1 VTQPSG
7 WEFSEPKAEPQRR
20 REQRR
25 PAWGS
30 AISAR
35 VGKREVELMD
45 VSASGLGL
53 LVPLDGTDDALLRA
67 RTLDLELR
75 QDQLP
80 IARVKLRVTHATP
93 ADGMLRAGGVLEHVE
108 VLPTG
113 NPPLPEAGDVID
125 VRDDDLKR
133 KVVNR
138 AVEKARTAALD
149 LPSGEQLLGAL
160 SGVEGND
167 AVVSFCAR
175 VGTLPPL
182 GAEAVSLVVTL
193 HRSEFLL
200 EGAAERVSDTECHI
214 RVDRV
219 LSMSRRDCER
229 VRLPS
234 GSARLEWDDPLTPD
248 RRLGAD
254 VVDITPKGVAVRF
267 ERGATELFP
276 APPLT
281 LTLRTSDLSLRLV
294 GEVQNTRTVGDARI
308 VGLKIAPVHARDVNR
323 LTALC
328 RSRRFPALR
337 ERKSVTSGAVLEL
350 MRASGYMDL
359 REGGPG
365 HPTDAWKNGPGDDAL
380 AENVVYQTE
389 NGALL
394 GHMSCLRVYE
404 TTFLLQELATV
415 GLRRGKIAY
424 PLYMQHM
431 EWIAG
436 LTEHRGF
443 VLAYFDQSKSWHQS
457 LFGDFVR
464 WAGSEAL
471 SIITELER
479 LEARAPIARES
490 GDAAVVRPPR
500 PDELAF
506 VARLSRSQLPA
517 LYADA
522 IALDDGAVARPSLCS
537 EYERLGLQRGRSAFV
552 VELDGRAAGAAICDT
567 GPRELS
573 LFNLLN
579 FAHVFFREGMAPAR
593 ARDAQSALLTSVRSF
608 YAERGVADPLIVV
621 PKGGARFG
629 SEAGLEI
636 AETMGAWT
644 ASLGGLKQWRN
655 FMHFAV
661 GGVGEPRRRR
671 SLE

>member
-1 VTQPSG
+1 
-7 WEFSEPKAEPQRR
+7 
-20 REQRR
+20 
-25 PAWGS
+25 
-30 AISAR
+30 
-35 VGKREVELMD
+35 MD
-45 VSASGLGL
+45 VSASGLGVL
-53 LVPLDGTDDALLRA
+53 LPLDGIEDETLFQN

-75 QDQLP
+75 QAELP
-80 IARVKLRVTHATP
+80 IARVKLRVMHAAP
-93 ADGMLRAGGVLEHVE
+93 ADGMLRAGGVLEAVE

-113 NPPLPEAGDVID
+113 SPPLPDAGDVID

-133 KVVNR
+133 KVVER
-138 AVEKARTAALD
+138 AVAKARSAALD
-149 LPSGEQLLGAL
+149 LPSGAQLMGTLSRAEGA
-160 SGVEGND
+160 D
-167 AVVSFCAR
+167 AGERVVAFFVRDGS
-175 VGTLPPL
+175 LPPL

-200 EGAAERVSDTECHI
+200 EGAAERVSDRECHI
-214 RVDRV
+214 RVERV

-234 GSARLEWDDPLTPD
+234 GAMRLEWDDPLTPD
-248 RRLGAD
+248 RKLAAD
-254 VVDITPKGVAVRF
+254 VLDITPKGLAVRF
-267 ERGATELFP
+267 EPGATELFP

-281 LTLRTSDLSLRLV
+281 LTLRAPELSLRLV
-294 GEVQNTRTVGDARI
+294 GEVQNTRNEGGARI

-328 RSRRFPALR
+328 RTRRFPALR
-337 ERKSVTSGAVLEL
+337 ERKSVASDAMLAL
-350 MRASGYMDL
+350 MRASGYLDL

-365 HPTDAWKNGPGDDAL
+365 HPTDAWKDGPGDDSL

-436 LTEHRGF
+436 LSQNRGF
-443 VLAYFDQSKSWHQS
+443 VLAYFNQSKSWHQS

-471 SIITELER
+471 SVITELER
-479 LEARAPIARES
+479 LEARAPITR
-490 GDAAVVRPPR
+490 DAAGAALVRPPR
-500 PDELAF
+500 PDEIPF
-506 VARLSRSQLPA
+506 VARLSRSQVPA

-522 IALDDGAVARPSLCS
+522 VALDEHAVSRSSLCQ
-537 EYERLGLQRGRSAFV
+537 EYERLALERGRTAFV
-552 VELDGRAAGAAICDT
+552 VELDGRAAGAALCDT

-579 FAHVFFREGMAPAR
+579 FAHVFFREGMSPAR
-593 ARDAQSALLTSVRSF
+593 ARETQRALLTAVRTF
-608 YAERGVADPLIVV
+608 YAERDVADPLIVV

-636 AETMGAWT
+636 AETMGAWS

-661 GGVGEPRRRR
+661 GGLGEPRRPRT
-671 SLE
+671 LE

>member
-1 VTQPSG
+1 
-7 WEFSEPKAEPQRR
+7 
-20 REQRR
+20 
-25 PAWGS
+25 
-30 AISAR
+30 
-35 VGKREVELMD
+35 MD

-53 LVPLDGTDDALLRA
+53 LVPLDGDDDEALLRA
-67 RTLDLELR
+67 RTLELELR
-75 QDQLP
+75 QAELP
-80 IARVKLRVTHATP
+80 IARVRLRVTHAAP
-93 ADGMLRAGGVLEHVE
+93 ADGMLRAGGVFEAVE

-113 NPPLPEAGDVID
+113 SPPLPEAGDVID

-133 KVVNR
+133 KVVAR
-138 AVEKARTAALD
+138 AVAKARSAALD
-149 LPSGEQLLGAL
+149 LPSGAQLIGAL
-160 SGVEGND
+160 SSVDTD
-167 AVVSFCAR
+167 AELVSFCAR
-175 VGTLPPL
+175 DGVLPPL

-200 EGAAERVSDTECHI
+200 EGAAERISDSECHI
-214 RVDRV
+214 RVARV

-254 VVDITPKGVAVRF
+254 VIDITPKGVAVRF
-267 ERGATELFP
+267 EPGATVLFP

-281 LTLRTSDLSLRLV
+281 LTLRTADLSLRLV
-294 GEVQNTRTVGDARI
+294 GEVQNTRNDGDARI
-308 VGLKIAPVHARDVNR
+308 VGLKVAPVHSRDVNR

-337 ERKSVTSGAVLEL
+337 ERKSVPSDAILEL
-350 MRASGYMDL
+350 MRASGYLDL

-365 HPTDAWKNGPGDDAL
+365 RPTDAWKDGPGDDAL
-380 AENVVYQTE
+380 AENVVYQAE

-436 LTEHRGF
+436 LSESRGF
-443 VLAYFDQSKSWHQS
+443 VLAYFNQSKSWHQS

-471 SIITELER
+471 STITELER
-479 LEARAPIARES
+479 LEARGPIPA
-490 GDAAVVRPPR
+490 GAAGAAMVRPPR
-500 PDELAF
+500 PDEFSF
-506 VARLSRSQLPA
+506 VAHLSRSQLPA

-522 IALDDGAVARPSLCS
+522 VALERSAVSQANLCTD
-537 EYERLGLQRGRSAFV
+537 YERLGLTRGRTALV
-552 VELDGRAAGAAICDT
+552 VEIDGRAVGAAICDT

-579 FAHVFFREGMAPAR
+579 FAHVFFREGMSPSR
-593 ARDAQSALLTSVRSF
+593 ARDAQRSLLAAVRSF
-608 YAERGVADPLIVV
+608 YEERGVADPLIVV

-661 GGVGEPRRRR
+661 GGLGEPRRPR
-671 SLE
+671 SLG